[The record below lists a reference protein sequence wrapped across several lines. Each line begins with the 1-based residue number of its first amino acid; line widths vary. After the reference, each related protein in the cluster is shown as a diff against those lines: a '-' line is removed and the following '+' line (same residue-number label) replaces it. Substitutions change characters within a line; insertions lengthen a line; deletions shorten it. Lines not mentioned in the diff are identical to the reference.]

1 MLTDPVPSGT
11 EGRERPIGSVREI
24 LVASF
29 VTTLLLGAFLAFPI
43 VGVLAL
49 PFLSMPSVRLT
60 HRCGGGAGISA
71 ALLSSSLLLGLALAS
86 GGAGEAVGVALFAAI
101 VTGLPA
107 LFAASVRRGAHPSRA
122 YLGLCLAGFALITAG
137 LALRPYAG
145 GRTMRQEIAATFD
158 EMTPAAVQSYTRGGM
173 EPEAV
178 AKLKVT
184 LSVARDF
191 AARFWIGLVGVS
203 WVLASAIGFYT
214 GARLARPEPPA
225 EAVRFEALSVP
236 PAVVLLFVAAGAG
249 AVLAPPPAREIAG
262 NALLPLSA
270 LYFLAGLSIIC
281 HFARKWFRARVLRV
295 GLYGLALYFPINVGV
310 GLLGLFDWYADFR
323 HRGQKVETS

>member
-1 MLTDPVPSGT
+1 MASEPPSAEEPQQPRGWVPQ
-11 EGRERPIGSVREI
+11 V
-24 LVASF
+24 LVTAF
-29 VTTLLLGAFLAFPI
+29 VTTLLLGTFLAFPI
-43 VGVLAL
+43 VGALAL
-49 PFLSMPSVRLT
+49 PFLSVPAVRLS
-60 HRCGGGAGISA
+60 HRLGGGAGISA
-71 ALLSSSLLLGLALAS
+71 ALLSSALLLGLAFAS
-86 GGAGEAVGVALFAAI
+86 GGAGEAAGLALFAAI

-107 LFAASVRRGAHPSRA
+107 LFAASVRRGANPSHA
-122 YLGLCLAGFALITAG
+122 YLGLCLTGFALIASG

-178 AKLKVT
+178 AKLKAT
-184 LSVARDF
+184 LSAARDF
-191 AARFWIGLVGVS
+191 AARFWVGLLGVS
-203 WVLASAIGFYT
+203 WVLASSIGFYT
-214 GARLARPEPPA
+214 GASLARPEPSG
-225 EAVRFEALSVP
+225 ESVRFEALSVP
-236 PAVVLLFVAAGAG
+236 PAVVALFAAAGAG
-249 AVLAPPPAREIAG
+249 AVLAPSPAREVAG

-281 HFARKWFRARVLRV
+281 HFARKWFRVRVLRV

-323 HRGQKVETS
+323 RRGRKVEMS